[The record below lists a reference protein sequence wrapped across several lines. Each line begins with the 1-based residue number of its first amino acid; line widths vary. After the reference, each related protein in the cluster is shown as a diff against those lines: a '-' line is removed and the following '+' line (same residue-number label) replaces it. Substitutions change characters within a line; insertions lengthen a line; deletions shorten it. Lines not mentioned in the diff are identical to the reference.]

1 MQVKFNKQQ
10 FEAINYING
19 NLAVIATAGSGKT
32 SVLTNRIKNMINT
45 HKILPSSILPITF
58 SRKARD
64 TMEER
69 LHKLGVYNVEVET
82 FHSFAFK
89 IICDMYGCGR
99 FKLWTSRKEKENA
112 LRQICKSAGCSFR
125 KPIPYNELLSF
136 ISVQKS
142 KLKSPTDK
150 LSYKKGLPYKRKV
163 MAEIYSEYEEY
174 KERNM
179 LIEFDDFFAM
189 ALDVLKNN
197 KDILKK
203 YKDRYK
209 YVLVDEFQDVSAP
222 QAKLLKKINTKNTM
236 IVGDPL
242 QAIYSFRGGNSEF
255 ILNFDKDYKDVKV
268 INLNTNYRCS
278 KDIVIT
284 ANALASSI
292 PDSLHRNYVE
302 SVAYN
307 SSCKIPQV
315 YRFETDKDEA
325 MWISKKIKELQSDG
339 YKRTDIAV
347 LARTNAQLL
356 RVETALHNANCGFS
370 VVGNHLFFELPEIKL
385 VLAYMRVANGGK
397 GDDSFAC
404 IYNKPTRWLSKDFC
418 NKVENES
425 RKNNISYYE
434 ALKNASYGEW
444 QYHEGV
450 CEIVKVVS
458 HIRKMKYNSV
468 SEIVSYLR
476 QTLDIDTFVSNG
488 KPSDDGNCNEQIE
501 NLDIFEDFC
510 ADYSTIEELLTY
522 ITDFSKKANKANQDK
537 VHLLTIHRAKGAEY
551 PVVFIIGCND
561 TILPHYRSED
571 IDDERRLLYVGI
583 TRAEKELYLSY
594 ADENARGCM
603 DISPFIKSLKNTVR
617 FSHQTS
623 NINGEYYNKGKAVR
637 AIPAKQLGSSFMH

>member
-1 MQVKFNKQQ
+1 MEFNKQQ
-10 FEAINYING
+10 LEAINYIDG

-32 SVLTNRIKNMINT
+32 SVLTNRIKNMIDN

-69 LHKLGVYNVEVET
+69 LHRLGIYNVEVET

-99 FKLWTSRKEKENA
+99 FKLWTSYKEKEVV
-112 LRQICKSAGCSFR
+112 LQRICKSLGCLSK
-125 KPIPYNELLSF
+125 KPLPYMEVVSF
-136 ISVQKS
+136 ISAQKS

-174 KERNM
+174 KGKNM

-203 YKDRYK
+203 YRDRYK

-242 QAIYSFRGGNSEF
+242 QAIYSFRGGDSKF
-255 ILNFDKDYKDVKV
+255 ILNFDRDYKNVKV
-268 INLNTNYRCS
+268 VNLNTNYRCS
-278 KDIVIT
+278 KDIVAA

-302 SVAYN
+302 SIANNDSY
-307 SSCKIPQV
+307 KTPRV
-315 YRFETDKDEA
+315 YHFETDKDEA
-325 MWISKKIKELQSDG
+325 VWVSDKIKELRADG
-339 YKRTDIAV
+339 YKSVDIAV

-356 RVETALHNANCGFS
+356 RVETALHDSNCGFN
-370 VVGNHLFFELPEIKL
+370 VIGNNLFFELPEIKL
-385 VLAYMRVANGGK
+385 ILSYMRVANGSK
-397 GDDSFAC
+397 DDDSFAY

-418 NKVENES
+418 NKVERES
-425 RKNNISYYE
+425 RENNISYYE
-434 ALKNASYGEW
+434 TLKNVSCGEW

-450 CEIVKVVS
+450 CEIVKVIS
-458 HIRKMKYNSV
+458 HIRKMKYSSV
-468 SEIVSYLR
+468 SEIASYLR
-476 QTLDIDTFVSNG
+476 QTLDIDSFVCNG
-488 KPSDDGNCNEQIE
+488 KQSDDGNCTEQIE

-510 ADYSTIEELLTY
+510 ADYSTVEDLLSY
-522 ITDFSKKANKANQDK
+522 IADFNKKINNAAQDK
-537 VHLLTIHRAKGAEY
+537 INLLTIHRAKGAEY

-561 TILPHYRSED
+561 TIIPHYKSED

-583 TRAEKELYLSY
+583 TRAERELYLSY

-603 DISPFIKSLKNTVR
+603 DVSPFIRNFKNTVK
-617 FSHQTS
+617 FSYQIS
-623 NINGEYYNKGKAVR
+623 NTNGE
-637 AIPAKQLGSSFMH
+637 